1 MHEHDFAGEPLGLAE
16 IVGGHYHLDAARGDL
31 ADHVL
36 DRLGRGGIEA
46 RGRLIEQEDL
56 RFLGERACERKPLLL
71 AAGELARWPALEPGQ
86 TDERAE
92 LEGTGSAP
100 RARHAGGGE
109 RIADVAGGA
118 AAQHS
123 RPLEHHGAMRGRRLL
138 PAAPGHTPACG
149 QDQPHDEP
157 QQRGLAG
164 AVRADQHGGRSG
176 HKRKRDALEDRHAA
190 GGEAHVFE
198 HYRQIGDG
206 RAHGHPANRSPAR
219 RKPQAVALTTTT
231 MAISTRPSP
240 MASGRSPFEVSSA
253 IAVVMVR
260 VKPSMLPPT
269 MSTAPTSAAARPK
282 PASSAVT
289 RLKRASKISV
299 ATRPAGPRRIAVSS
313 SRYSAHKSSI
323 VWRVSAATM
332 GATRIICATTM
343 ACGVNNS
350 PHDPRGP
357 ERDSAR

>member
-1 MHEHDFAGEPLGLAE
+1 
-16 IVGGHYHLDAARGDL
+16 
-31 ADHVL
+31 
-36 DRLGRGGIEA
+36 
-46 RGRLIEQEDL
+46 
-56 RFLGERACERKPLLL
+56 
-71 AAGELARWPALEPGQ
+71 GELARWPALEPGK

-109 RIADVAGGA
+109 RIAHVAGGA

-123 RPLEHHGAMRGRRLL
+123 RPLEHDGAMRGRRLL
-138 PAAPGHTPACG
+138 PAAPGHTPARG

-164 AVRADQHGGRSG
+164 AVRADQHRGRSG
-176 HKRKRDALEDRHAA
+176 PKRKRDALEDRHAA
-190 GGEAHVFE
+190 GGETHVFE
-198 HYRQIGDG
+198 HDRQIGDG

-219 RKPQAVALTTTT
+219 RKPQAPALTTTT
-231 MAISTRPSP
+231 RAVSTRASA

-253 IAVVMVR
+253 IAVVIVR

-289 RLKRASKISV
+289 RLKRPSQINVVMRRS
-299 ATRPAGPRRIAVSS
+299 GPTSIAANS
-313 SRYSAHKSSI
+313 SRYSLHKSST
-323 VWRVSAATM
+323 VCRVSAAM
-332 GATRIICATTM
+332 IGAI
-343 ACGVNNS
+343 S
-350 PHDPRGP
+350 
-357 ERDSAR
+357 